1 LLVEYVTAP
10 VPDPPEVER
19 FGVALKLLALDA
31 CCERVN
37 PLWLPAVIVKL
48 IEAVVAA
55 RKFVFPL

>member
-1 LLVEYVTAP
+1 MLVEYVTAP

-55 RKFVFPL
+55 R